1 MTDPIAPSL
10 QPAPTRPAV
19 TSFLTAGGLVLA
31 IGGLYFGRDI
41 FVPFAVAILLSF
53 VLAPLVNWLQQLKL
67 PKIAAI
73 LVAVALAFAVI
84 GALSVVVGTQ
94 LVQLA
99 DNLPQYQQ
107 TITQKIRS
115 LRASSSSGGVVD
127 KVTTTLENIG
137 EELASPK
144 EPAGAAR
151 PGTANKPKRE
161 PVPVTIEAPGA
172 QPLEVI
178 RTIVGPLLAP
188 LATAGV
194 VIVFVIFILIER
206 EDLRDRF
213 IKLVGAGDLQRTT
226 KALSEAGERV
236 SRYLLMQLV
245 VNVTYGIPIGVG
257 LYFDRRAER
266 GAVGHARGCSALHP
280 LSRPVF
286 GRAVPAGARHRR
298 RSGVVHADVDH
309 SAYPRR

>member
-1 MTDPIAPSL
+1 MIEPAGPSL
-10 QPAPTRPAV
+10 QPPPTRPSV
-19 TSFLTAGGLVLA
+19 TSFLTA
-31 IGGLYFGRDI
+31 GGLYFGRDI

-84 GALSVVVGTQ
+84 GALAVVVGTQ

-107 TITQKIRS
+107 TITQKIHS
-115 LRASSSSGGVVD
+115 LRASSANGGVVD
-127 KVTTTLENIG
+127 KVTTTLDSIG
-137 EELASPK
+137 EELTSPK

-151 PGTANKPKRE
+151 PGTANKPKRD
-161 PVPVTIEAPGA
+161 PVPVIIETPGA

-178 RTIVGPLLAP
+178 RTVVGPLLAP

-194 VIVFVIFILIER
+194 VVVFVIFMLIER

-226 KALSEAGERV
+226 QALNEAGERV
-236 SRYLLMQLV
+236 SRYLLMQLM

-257 LYFDRRAER
+257 LYFI
-266 GAVGHARGCSALHP
+266 GVPNAVLWGMLAVVLRFVPYLGPFLAAMFP
-280 LSRPVF
+280 L
-286 GRAVPAGARHRR
+286 A
-298 RSGVVHADVDH
+298 
-309 SAYPRR
+309 